1 MRAVN
6 LIPADQRSGASVGA
20 GRSQGGAY
28 AVLGLALGLAL
39 LALLYGSAHHEVGA
53 RRAEAASITA
63 EAERTHAAAE
73 QLAPYTSFI
82 ALREQRA
89 QAVATLVDSRFN
101 WAQVFHEFGRVIPAQ
116 TSISSLSGTIGTGAN
131 GASAPSSS
139 STSSSSTSSSS
150 ASSASSNPSS
160 ASGSSS
166 APAAAVASATPPGSI
181 PTFTLSGCATSQPVV
196 AQTLQR
202 LRLIEGVSNV
212 ALTSSVAASSSG
224 GSGGGTGCPAKG
236 PVFTV
241 QITFDPLPSAAA
253 VASVTKTVADS
264 GTSAK

>member
-28 AVLGLALGLAL
+28 AVLGLALGVAL

-63 EAERTHAAAE
+63 EAESAHAAAE

-89 QAVATLVDSRFN
+89 QAVSTLVDSRFN

-116 TSISSLSGTIGTGAN
+116 TSISSLGGTIGTEAN

-139 STSSSSTSSSS
+139 S
-150 ASSASSNPSS
+150 SNPSS
-160 ASGSSS
+160 SSGASS
-166 APAAAVASATPPGSI
+166 APAAPVASATPPGSI
-181 PTFTLSGCATSQPVV
+181 PSFTLSGCATSQPVV

-202 LRLIEGVSNV
+202 LRLIQGVSKV
-212 ALTSSVAASSSG
+212 TLTSSVAASSG

-236 PVFTV
+236 PVFTI

-253 VASVTKTVADS
+253 VTSVTKTVSDS